1 LKQVSCENFPLYF
14 LLVFFSLV
22 HFLVF
27 SILIIITMTKVSGGV
42 KQLYQFSVS
51 SRNSWEQ
58 LQQAKEQL
66 QPSRNL
72 HAGIGG
78 RKKTAPLLLGVPN
91 RLAAKPYNAVGGKT
105 AEGSARGSTPTT
117 TTTTSATSHSN
128 ELTTASAVAPSNQ
141 EVFASSKVASGNNS
155 RKRLQVNNSA
165 ATYGA
170 LSTIELIRSYLV
182 LKMAQIP
189 FVANVGPKIF
199 STTQQLPNVIR
210 QPANFVVKKTFFEQF
225 CGGESLVE
233 AVAATQRL
241 RDSGI
246 SCIFDYAAEGLV
258 GEENVYDAAASV
270 VESTI
275 LQARDIGAGGFSCIK
290 VSAVSPMSVLEK
302 VTLAIQE
309 NGGIARVDPELSLDP
324 KNIPNLTEAEAA
336 EWERVISRLDRVCK
350 AAHDKGVPILI
361 DAEQYYVQE
370 AIEYLS
376 LGMQKRY
383 NRDMHSPAIVYTTV
397 QCYLKLAS
405 DRVEQRISFGSN
417 LDFKYAA
424 KLVRGAYMVFE
435 RRVAAEKGYASP
447 VFDRIEETHKCYNNI
462 AARMINQ
469 VSHNSAS
476 VMFATH
482 NLDSMERAATEMAE
496 KQLHASNPNVYFAQ
510 LYGMGDSMTMA
521 LAKEGYNTCKYVPF
535 GPVQEVM
542 PYLTRRIE
550 ENRDILGG
558 ASKEVGLFGEE
569 LKRRV
574 LLKAA

>member
-1 LKQVSCENFPLYF
+1 MS
-14 LLVFFSLV
+14 
-22 HFLVF
+22 
-27 SILIIITMTKVSGGV
+27 KVSGGV
-42 KQLYQFSVS
+42 RQLYQFSVS

-91 RLAAKPYNAVGGKT
+91 RLAAKPYNAVGGKS

-128 ELTTASAVAPSNQ
+128 ELTTASAVSPSYTGDF
-141 EVFASSKVASGNNS
+141 ESSVTYSGN
-155 RKRLQVNNSA
+155 RADKKLQVNDCA
-165 ATYGA
+165 ATYGS
-170 LSTIELIRSYLV
+170 LSTLHLIRSYLV
-182 LKMAQIP
+182 LKMAQLP
-189 FVANVGPKIF
+189 LVANVGPKIF
-199 STTQQLPNVIR
+199 SATQKLPNVMR
-210 QPANFVVKKTFFEQF
+210 QPANYVVKKTFFEQF

-233 AVAATQRL
+233 AVTATQRL
-241 RDSGI
+241 RDLGI

-258 GEENVYDAAASV
+258 GEENVYDSAASV

-302 VTLAIQE
+302 VTLAIQV
-309 NGGIARVDPELSLDP
+309 NGGISSLDPELSLSP
-324 KNIPNLTEAEAA
+324 ESIPNLTEAEVVD
-336 EWERVISRLDRVCK
+336 WQQVICRLDRVCK
-350 AAHDKGVPILI
+350 AAYDKGVPILI

-370 AIEYLS
+370 AIEYLA

-383 NRDMHSPAIVYTTV
+383 NRDMHSPAVVYTTV
-397 QCYLKLAS
+397 QCYLKSAVDRLEQGLAL
-405 DRVEQRISFGSN
+405 GSN

-424 KLVRGAYMVFE
+424 KLVRGAYLFFE
-435 RRVAAEKGYASP
+435 QRLASEKGYASP
-447 VFDRIEETHKCYNNI
+447 VFDCIEDTHRCYNEI
-462 AARMINQ
+462 AARMVTQ
-469 VSHNSAS
+469 VSSNNAS
-476 VMFATH
+476 LMLATH
-482 NLDSMERAATEMAE
+482 NLDSIEKTATQMAE
-496 KQLHASNPNVYFAQ
+496 RQLHPNNPNVYFAQ
-510 LYGMGDSMTMA
+510 LFGMGDSMTMA

-535 GPVQEVM
+535 GPIEEVM

-558 ASKEVGLFGEE
+558 ARKEVSLFSEE

-574 LLKAA
+574 LLRAA

>member
-1 LKQVSCENFPLYF
+1 MS
-14 LLVFFSLV
+14 
-22 HFLVF
+22 
-27 SILIIITMTKVSGGV
+27 KVSGGV

-91 RLAAKPYNAVGGKT
+91 RLAAKPYNAVGGKS

-128 ELTTASAVAPSNQ
+128 ELTTASAVSPSYV
-141 EVFASSKVASGNNS
+141 EEYESTTLPYSGN
-155 RKRLQVNNSA
+155 KTGKKLQVNDSA
-165 ATYGA
+165 ATYGS
-170 LSTIELIRSYLV
+170 LSTLHLIRSYLV
-182 LKMAQIP
+182 LKMAQLP
-189 FVANVGPKIF
+189 LVASVGPKIF
-199 STTQQLPNVIR
+199 SATQKLPNVMR
-210 QPANFVVKKTFFEQF
+210 QPANYVVKKTFFEQF

-233 AVAATQRL
+233 AVTATQRL

-258 GEENVYDAAASV
+258 GEENVYDSAASV

-302 VTLAIQE
+302 VTCSIHG
-309 NGGIARVDPELSLDP
+309 NGGITSVDPELTLNP
-324 KNIPNLTEAEAA
+324 MNVPNLTHEEAA
-336 EWERVISRLDRVCK
+336 EWQQVISRLDRVCK
-350 AAHDKGVPILI
+350 AAYEKGVPILI

-370 AIEYLS
+370 AIEYLA
-376 LGMQKRY
+376 L
-383 NRDMHSPAIVYTTV
+383 
-397 QCYLKLAS
+397 
-405 DRVEQRISFGSN
+405 DRVEQGLGLGSN

-424 KLVRGAYMVFE
+424 KLVRGAYLFFE
-435 RRVAAEKGYASP
+435 RRLALEKGYSSP
-447 VFDRIEETHKCYNNI
+447 VFDCIEDTHRCYNDI
-462 AARMINQ
+462 AARMVSQ
-469 VSHNSAS
+469 VSNNSAS
-476 VMFATH
+476 LMLATH
-482 NLDSMERAATEMAE
+482 NLDSVEKAATQMAQ

-510 LYGMGDSMTMA
+510 LFGMGDSMTMA

-535 GPVQEVM
+535 GPIEEVM

-558 ASKEVGLFGEE
+558 ARKEVSLFSEE

-574 LLKAA
+574 LLRAA

>member
-1 LKQVSCENFPLYF
+1 MS
-14 LLVFFSLV
+14 
-22 HFLVF
+22 
-27 SILIIITMTKVSGGV
+27 KVSGGV
-42 KQLYQFSVS
+42 RQLYQFSVS

-91 RLAAKPYNAVGGKT
+91 RLAAKPYNAVGGKS

-128 ELTTASAVAPSNQ
+128 ELTTASAVSPSYTGDF
-141 EVFASSKVASGNNS
+141 ESSVTYSGN
-155 RKRLQVNNSA
+155 RAGKKLQVNDCA
-165 ATYGA
+165 ATYGS
-170 LSTIELIRSYLV
+170 LSTLHLIRSYLV
-182 LKMAQIP
+182 LKMAQLP
-189 FVANVGPKIF
+189 LVANVGPKIF
-199 STTQQLPNVIR
+199 SATQKLPNVMR
-210 QPANFVVKKTFFEQF
+210 QPANYVVKKTFFEQF

-233 AVAATQRL
+233 AVTATQRL
-241 RDSGI
+241 RDLGI

-258 GEENVYDAAASV
+258 GEENVYDSAASV

-302 VTLAIQE
+302 VTSAIQV
-309 NGGIARVDPELSLDP
+309 NGGISSLDPELSLSP
-324 KNIPNLTEAEAA
+324 ESIPNLTEAEVVD
-336 EWERVISRLDRVCK
+336 WQQVICRLDRVCK
-350 AAHDKGVPILI
+350 AAYDKGVPILI

-370 AIEYLS
+370 AIEYLA

-383 NRDMHSPAIVYTTV
+383 NRDMHSPAVVYTTV
-397 QCYLKLAS
+397 QCYLKSAVDRLEQGLAL
-405 DRVEQRISFGSN
+405 GSN

-424 KLVRGAYMVFE
+424 KLVRGAYLFFE
-435 RRVAAEKGYASP
+435 QRLASEKGYASP
-447 VFDRIEETHKCYNNI
+447 VFDCIEDTHRCYNEI
-462 AARMINQ
+462 AARMVTQ
-469 VSHNSAS
+469 VSSNNAS
-476 VMFATH
+476 LMLATH
-482 NLDSMERAATEMAE
+482 NLDSIEKTATQMAE
-496 KQLHASNPNVYFAQ
+496 RQLHPNNPNVYFAQ
-510 LYGMGDSMTMA
+510 LFGMGDSMTMA

-535 GPVQEVM
+535 GPIEEVM

-558 ASKEVGLFGEE
+558 ARKEVSLFSEE

-574 LLKAA
+574 LLRAA